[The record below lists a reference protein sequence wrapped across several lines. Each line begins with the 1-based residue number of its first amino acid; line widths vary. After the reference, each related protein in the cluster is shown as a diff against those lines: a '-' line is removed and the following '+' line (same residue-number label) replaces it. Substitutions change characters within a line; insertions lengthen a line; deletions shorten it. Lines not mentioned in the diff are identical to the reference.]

1 CVASP
6 LGGRY
11 AASGIRIK
19 VVTVSYFYEIAY
31 AAESDR
37 LCFFTGTGFSKAV
50 TGNRAPSWQELLENL
65 CGLLSVNNEIKAS
78 LFPEG
83 KEMPLSLEETAQ
95 IIAIELQKIGKEIHL
110 ETANIISKIAPSL
123 EGNES
128 ILEFFTKRSF
138 RIITTNYDKLA
149 EALCNNNAQS
159 FAPGLPIPRSKS
171 KVKVYHVHG
180 SIDSPQDMVITSE
193 DYFRFFHAESYFS
206 RKLST
211 VLHEN
216 TVVILGYSLGD
227 TNLKSIMNDYKKFT
241 SDYVISSSVIFVSR
255 SPVSQYL
262 KDYYSYCFG
271 IRVMDSMETKD
282 FFSLLNSELPKV
294 SGKHEASLDNLKKV
308 LYRDH
313 SFTKEYIKIESSFFE
328 IISSI
333 NASGLSLINHKVI
346 SLLAN
351 VIKVKESLTHES
363 GAWEQYEQ
371 LAKWL
376 VHLGSLL
383 DIGATLLKEVYLET
397 VLRSMCTMKEELYIG
412 YSWHAYK
419 VWQRSWTSMTSHN
432 RALVRVYILANS
444 NWPDAHKI
452 VNAA

>member
-1 CVASP
+1 MSF
-6 LGGRY
+6 
-11 AASGIRIK
+11 
-19 VVTVSYFYEIAY
+19 FYEIAY

-50 TGNRAPSWQELLENL
+50 TRNRAPSWQGLLEDL
-65 CGLLSVNNEIKAS
+65 CGLLKVKGEIKAS

-83 KEMPLSLEETAQ
+83 NVMPLSLEETAQ
-95 IIAIELQKIGKEIHL
+95 VIAIELQREGKSIHQ
-110 ETANIISKIAPSL
+110 ETAALISKVALST
-123 EGNES
+123 EGNEK
-128 ILEFFTKRSF
+128 IAEFFKERSF
-138 RIITTNYDKLA
+138 RIVTTNYDKLA
-149 EALCNNNAQS
+149 ESLCSGGDVQT

-180 SIDSPQDMVITSE
+180 SVDSPEDMVITSE

-241 SDYVISSSVIFVSR
+241 SNHSIGSSVIFVSR

-271 IRVMDSMETKD
+271 IRVMDNMETIT
-282 FFSLLNSELPKV
+282 FFELLSDELPKV
-294 SGKHEASLDNLKKV
+294 KGKHEASLDNLKNV
-308 LYRDH
+308 LFRNH
-313 SFTKEYIKIESSFFE
+313 SFTREYIRIENSFFE
-328 IISSI
+328 IIASI
-333 NASGLSLINHKVI
+333 NASGLSLVNEKVI
-346 SLLAN
+346 TLLAN
-351 VIKVKESLTHES
+351 VIEVKRKLTGES

-376 VHLGSLL
+376 VHLGSIL
-383 DIGATLLKEVYLET
+383 DIEKTPLKGIYLEA
-397 VLRSMCTMKEELYIG
+397 VLLSMQTMRKELYYG

-419 VWQRSWTSMTSHN
+419 IWQNSWTSMTSQN
-432 RALVRVYILANS
+432 RAIVRAYILEKSTWA
-444 NWPDAHKI
+444 DAHSV
-452 VNAA
+452 VNTA

>member
-1 CVASP
+1 M
-6 LGGRY
+6 
-11 AASGIRIK
+11 
-19 VVTVSYFYEIAY
+19 SYFYEIAY

-50 TGNRAPSWQELLENL
+50 TGNRAPSWQGLLESLCELLTTKD
-65 CGLLSVNNEIKAS
+65 EIKAS

-95 IIAIELQKIGKEIHL
+95 VIAIELQKAGKDIHE
-110 ETANIISKIAPSL
+110 ETAALISKVAPSA

-128 ILEFFTKRSF
+128 ITEFFTERSF
-138 RIITTNYDKLA
+138 RIVTTNYDKLA
-149 EALCNNNAQS
+149 ESLCGGDVQS

-180 SIDSPQDMVITSE
+180 SVDAPEDMVITSE

-241 SDYVISSSVIFVSR
+241 SDHAIGSSVIFVSR

-271 IRVMDSMETKD
+271 IRVIDSMETKT
-282 FFSLLNSELPKV
+282 FFELLNNELPKV
-294 SGKHEASLDNLKKV
+294 KGKHEASLDNLKNV
-308 LYRDH
+308 LFRSH
-313 SFTKEYIKIESSFFE
+313 SFTKEYIRIENSFFE
-328 IISSI
+328 IIASI
-333 NASGLSLINHKVI
+333 NASGLSLVNEKVI
-346 SLLAN
+346 ALLAN
-351 VIKVKESLTHES
+351 VIKVKRDLTGES

-376 VHLGSLL
+376 VHLGSIL
-383 DIGATLLKEVYLET
+383 DIGATPLKDIYLET
-397 VLRSMCTMKEELYIG
+397 VLRSMHTMREELYVG

-419 VWQRSWTSMTSHN
+419 VWQRSWASMTSHN
-432 RALVRVYILANS
+432 RALVRAYILENS
-444 NWPDAHKI
+444 SWPDAHK
-452 VNAA
+452 VVKAA